1 LFLKI
6 CKNHL
11 TENNAV
17 IYKKIT
23 KIDGFFII
31 HKIDMKSLQLVI
43 LFVATFFSATAQ
55 QNISVE
61 EIYTGAFR
69 TKGMDALQSMKNTNQ
84 YTVLNFDRTSRTQQV
99 DLYDFATLKKV
110 STIIDA
116 KNFTDLKDGI
126 DSYTF
131 SNDEKQLL
139 IANNSNPIYRHS
151 FTANYFLYN
160 LATKELSKILENVQ
174 EPTFSPDGTK
184 IGFAKENNLFI
195 YDIATKNTTQIT
207 FDGAKNS
214 IINGITDWVYE
225 EEFAFVRAFDWSAD
239 SKKLA
244 YIRFD
249 ESQVPQFSMDLY
261 KKDLYPTA
269 DTFKYPK
276 AGEKNSDVS
285 LYVYDVASKGSKEIN
300 LGSYSDFYIARLKWT
315 NDANLVSVQ
324 VLNRHQNNL
333 DLIFVDGNS
342 GVAKVVLNEK
352 DKAYVDVTD
361 NLTFLK
367 DNSFIWTSEK
377 DGFNHI
383 YLYDKNGKLKN
394 QVTKGN
400 WEVTNYYGFDEKTK
414 TVFYQSVEKGSILRD
429 VYKISLDGKKK
440 VRLSSQTGTNNA
452 TFSPDF
458 TYFINSY
465 SSVTVPT
472 TYTLNS
478 VKDGKLV
485 QEIVNN
491 SALLDKLKN
500 YDLPTKEFFELTTE
514 KGHKLNAWIIKPKNF
529 DPTKK
534 YPVFMHQY
542 SGPGS
547 QQVANKWLDTN
558 DMWFMMLS
566 QQGYIVACVDGRGT
580 GFKGADFK
588 KCTQKELGK
597 FEVEDQ
603 IDAAKVIGNYPYVDK
618 SRIGIFGWSYGGFM
632 SSNCLFKGADVFK
645 MAIAVA
651 PVTNWR
657 FYDTIYTERYMT
669 TPQEN
674 PSGYDD
680 NSPINHVNKL
690 KGNFLLIHGTADD
703 NVHVQNTMQMIE
715 ALVQANKQFD
725 WAIYPDKNHGIYGG
739 KTRIQLYNKMT
750 NYIKEKL

>member
-1 LFLKI
+1 MKI
-6 CKNHL
+6 S
-11 TENNAV
+11 
-17 IYKKIT
+17 KIIT
-23 KIDGFFII
+23 
-31 HKIDMKSLQLVI
+31 
-43 LFVATFFSATAQ
+43 LFVFTSFSVFAQ
-55 QNISVE
+55 QKISVE

-69 TKGMDALQSMKNTNQ
+69 AKGMDALQAMKNTNQ
-84 YTVLNFDRTSRTQQV
+84 YTVLNSDRASKSQQI

-110 STIIDA
+110 ATLLDS
-116 KNFTDLKDGI
+116 KSFSELKDGI

-131 SNDEKQLL
+131 SNDEKQIL
-139 IANNSNPIYRHS
+139 IANSTNSIFRRSY
-151 FTANYFLYN
+151 TADYYLYN
-160 LATKELSKILENVQ
+160 LSTKTLTKIFEQVQ
-174 EPTFSPDGTK
+174 EPTFSPDGLK
-184 IGFAKENNLFI
+184 IGFAKENNLYV
-195 YDIATKNTTQIT
+195 YDIASKKTMQLTTDGKKN
-207 FDGAKNS
+207 A

-225 EEFAFVRAFDWSAD
+225 EEFAFVKAFDWSTD
-239 SKKLA
+239 SKKIA
-244 YIRFD
+244 FIKFD
-249 ESQVPQFSMDLY
+249 ESQVPQFSMDMY
-261 KKDLYPTA
+261 QKELYPTLQ
-269 DTFKYPK
+269 TFKYPK
-276 AGEKNSDVS
+276 AGEKNANVS
-285 LYVYDVASKGSKEIN
+285 LYIYDMNSNTSKKID
-300 LGSYSDFYIARLKWT
+300 LGNYTDFYIARMKWT

-324 VLNRHQNNL
+324 VLNRHQDNL
-333 DLIFVDGNS
+333 DLIFVDGTS
-342 GVAKVVLNEK
+342 SLAKVVLNEK

-400 WEVTNYYGFDEKTK
+400 WEITSYYGFDEKTK
-414 TVFYQSVEKGSILRD
+414 TVFYQSVENGSTIRD
-429 VYKISLDGKKK
+429 VFKISLDGKKK
-440 VRLSSQTGTNNA
+440 TKLSSQVGTNSA

-458 TYFINSY
+458 TYFINTY
-465 SSVTVPT
+465 SSATTPP

-478 VKDGKLV
+478 SKDGKQA

-491 SALLDKLKN
+491 TVLVDKLKK
-500 YDLPTKEFFELTTE
+500 YDLPNKEFFELTTE
-514 KGHKLNAWIIKPKNF
+514 KGNKLNAWIIKPKGF
-529 DPTKK
+529 DATKK
-534 YPVFMHQY
+534 YPVFMYQY

-547 QQVANKWLDTN
+547 QEVANNWLDAN

-566 QQGYIVACVDGRGT
+566 QQGFIIACVDGRGT
-580 GFKGADFK
+580 GFKGANFK

-597 FEVEDQ
+597 LEVEDQ
-603 IDAAKVIGNYPYVDK
+603 IDAAKVLGSYTYVDK

-651 PVTNWR
+651 PVSNWR
-657 FYDTIYTERYMT
+657 FYDSIYTERYMQ

-674 PSGYDD
+674 ASGYDE
-680 NSPINHVNKL
+680 NSPINHVSKL

-703 NVHVQNTMQMIE
+703 NVHVQNSMEMIE

-750 NYIKEKL
+750 NFIKEKL